1 MPNTMFTS
9 LILLLS
15 LFTHPASILGAS
27 SVELSSKTISL
38 ETRYQVPSVNQV
50 FKDNILLTLN
60 YMSGTV
66 RGKNDIN
73 WENVKKPAQYEFTLN
88 PGERFAFHDTLLSQY
103 KDGVVKTTNAHF
115 NSSDGF
121 LSDRWL
127 YGDGVC
133 HLASLIHWLHWTRTE
148 SFPCQPR
155 LYRIPEISRE
165 YGVSIKY
172 MPGETANSARQNLY
186 ITNNQDVPVTFV
198 LNMTEQILRSRL
210 LRIYKPKA

>member
-73 WENVKKPAQYEFTLN
+73 WENVKN
-88 PGERFAFHDTLLSQY
+88 
-103 KDGVVKTTNAHF
+103 
-115 NSSDGF
+115 
-121 LSDRWL
+121 
-127 YGDGVC
+127 
-133 HLASLIHWLHWTRTE
+133 
-148 SFPCQPR
+148 
-155 LYRIPEISRE
+155 
-165 YGVSIKY
+165 
-172 MPGETANSARQNLY
+172 
-186 ITNNQDVPVTFV
+186 
-198 LNMTEQILRSRL
+198 LRSTSS
-210 LRIYKPKA
+210 P